1 MELVA
6 GIIAYGLIIAV
17 TWFQL
22 RDQPAARSFYQ
33 SGLYFNRGTDLRNA

>member
-22 RDQPAARSFYQ
+22 R
-33 SGLYFNRGTDLRNA
+33 GKVRN

>member
-22 RDQPAARSFYQ
+22 RSQAR
-33 SGLYFNRGTDLRNA
+33 N

>member
-22 RDQPAARSFYQ
+22 RSKAR
-33 SGLYFNRGTDLRNA
+33 N